1 MSIDRVVP
9 IVLNPS
15 LLIETKAERIL
26 VVGDLHI
33 GWEISLMEKGIH
45 IPSQAWRMSDRLLK
59 IGSKCEPNRII
70 FLGDVKH
77 AIPRISLAEWKAVPD
92 FFENIQ
98 NVVKDI
104 SVITGNHD
112 GGLESLIPPSVKIFP
127 STGLVVGK
135 KPRIRLFHGH
145 VWPAPEVLTSEL
157 LIMGH
162 VHPVIWFREKLGTW
176 MVKQLWIKGRC
187 NGQKLAKAYLKYL
200 KVKTGEKPRE
210 TLRRRRGVQL
220 NDPPLII
227 MPTFNDLI
235 GGISLNRF
243 QKRLVDPFLSSGSV
257 NVADSASISLRRDI
271 SWYNKTSTDT
281 FRYDNSLKSGL

>member
-1 MSIDRVVP
+1 MSTNRVVP
-9 IVLNPS
+9 LLPNPS

-45 IPSQAWRMSDRLLK
+45 LPSQAWRIRDGLLQ
-59 IGSKCEPNRII
+59 IINKCEPNRII

-104 SVITGNHD
+104 SVIVGNHD
-112 GGLESLIPPSVKIFP
+112 GGLASLIPSSVKIFP

-135 KPRIRLFHGH
+135 TPRIGLFHGH
-145 VWPAPEVLTSEL
+145 AWPTPEILSSEL
-157 LIMGH
+157 LVMGH
-162 VHPVIWFREKLGTW
+162 VHPVIWFRDKLGTW
-176 MVKQLWIKGRC
+176 RIKQVWIKGRC

-200 KVKTGEKPRE
+200 KVKPGEKPRE
-210 TLRRRRGVQL
+210 TLRRRCGILL
-220 NDPPLII
+220 NDSLLII

-235 GGISLNRF
+235 GGVSLNRF
-243 QKRLVDPFLSSGSV
+243 QKRLVGPFLGSGSV
-257 NVADSASISLRRDI
+257 NVADSEVYLLDGTYLGTIKQVQTQL
-271 SWYNKTSTDT
+271 DT
-281 FRYDNSLKSGL
+281 ANL